1 MERTAKC
8 GRSDEHGAHAY
19 LETNGPRNGHRRWCA
34 GSNRPMDR
42 LMTYQQMLRNYANGV
57 GDGLYD
63 DDLTPRQR
71 RFVRVIVNTAANAP
85 LTAVIYPPTDRTRD
99 DAVRLL
105 VDRLWDG
112 NASALLG
119 AAGQGALDD
128 FTAAQE
134 RAVEIIRGV

>member
-1 MERTAKC
+1 MTDY
-8 GRSDEHGAHAY
+8 S
-19 LETNGPRNGHRRWCA
+19 T
-34 GSNRPMDR
+34 MDR

-71 RFVRVIVNTAANAP
+71 RFVRVIVNTAANEP